1 MKRCWVAFVFL
12 LACAFVSL
20 TDADANETMR
30 IAIDA
35 SDITRKLL
43 QAELEIPIASQA
55 TQRNVALWY
64 PKWVPGSHGPG
75 GPISNVAGLRIEDS
89 KGNTLAWQ
97 RSPGEVYRIEVTV
110 PADTDRLRVWI
121 RYITNQPTTGS
132 TGHDSWG
139 SPRIGVVTPS
149 TVLLYPEDADID
161 AQLIAST
168 VKLPVDWKLS
178 SALPTEE
185 SKANDGAETVS
196 FKEVSLSQFVDSPIM
211 CGQYRRVLNLV
222 EPKHKET
229 IPPHRLC
236 LFADTPQQCDID
248 AVILA
253 RLQAMVTQTALLCG
267 SHPFDQFDILLAV
280 TNNLPPNG
288 LEHSRSTFNVLPP
301 SALGSFAQLRGWNRL
316 LVPHEYLHAWCGK
329 YRRPAGM
336 VTSNFHT
343 PLNTELLWVYEGLT
357 QYLGELVEA
366 RCGLMT
372 ADQFKHRLLVEL
384 QNAVHQQGRQ
394 WRTLADTGA
403 AAHILR
409 DGSNSWPGLRRSQ
422 DFYMEGML
430 FWLEADAIL
439 RTNSNGKKSLDDFC
453 HEFFSATR
461 DTTLPNPY
469 TRDDLI
475 RILDS
480 LVSYDWDGLIRRRVE
495 SFQSEF
501 DPSVA
506 ESLGYR
512 FQIQE
517 QSPAIPGDTFRLSG
531 AIDAYDSLGVTFSSD
546 GVVRNILLDSPAD
559 KARLAQGM
567 KIVGIGSFVWSPA
580 RLYQA
585 IREAKSGSMIE
596 LKIVEDEQFRTI
608 SIPYHDGL
616 RSWNLVRDPSSPDR
630 LAEILKP
637 RKFVRVASA
646 KQ

>member
-1 MKRCWVAFVFL
+1 MKRCRLAFMFL
-12 LACAFVSL
+12 FACLFVSL
-20 TDADANETMR
+20 ADAYSNESMR

-35 SDITRKLL
+35 RDITRKLL

-55 TQRNVALWY
+55 TEHKVALWY

-75 GPISNVAGLRIEDS
+75 GPIANVAGLRIEDN
-89 KGNTLAWQ
+89 KGNTLVWQ

-110 PADTDRLRVWI
+110 PPDVDRLRVWI

-132 TGHDSWG
+132 MGHDSWG

-149 TVLLYPEDADID
+149 TVLLYPEDVDIN
-161 AQLIAST
+161 AQLIAAT
-168 VKLPVDWKLS
+168 LKLPSAWKLS
-178 SALPTEE
+178 SALPSAE
-185 SKANDGAETVS
+185 SQADDSAETVS

-211 CGQYRRVLNLV
+211 CGQYRRIFNLTD
-222 EPKHKET
+222 PKKVKS

-236 LFADTPQQCDID
+236 LFADTPQKCEID
-248 AVILA
+248 AEILK

-301 SALGSFAQLRGWNRL
+301 SALSSFAQLRGWNRL
-316 LVPHEYLHAWCGK
+316 LIPHEYLHAWCGK

-336 VTSNFHT
+336 VTANFHT
-343 PLNTELLWVYEGLT
+343 PMNTELLWVYEGLT

-366 RCGLMT
+366 RCGLMSV
-372 ADQFKHRLLVEL
+372 DQFKHRLLVEL
-384 QNAVHQQGRQ
+384 QNALHQQGRQ

-409 DGSNSWPGLRRSQ
+409 DGSSSWPGLRRSQ

-439 RTNSNGKKSLDDFC
+439 RTNSNGEKSLDDFC
-453 HEFFSATR
+453 HAFFQATR
-461 DTTLPNPY
+461 DTTVPNPY

-495 SFQSEF
+495 SYQSEF

-506 ESLGYR
+506 DSLGYR

-517 QSPAIPGDTFRLSG
+517 QAPEIPGDTFRLSG
-531 AIDAYDSLGVTFSSD
+531 AVDAYDSLGATFSTD

-567 KIVGIGSFVWSPA
+567 KIVSIGNFVWSPG

-585 IREAKSGSMIE
+585 IRDTKSGSVIE
-596 LKIVEDEQFRTI
+596 LQIVEDEQYRTI
-608 SIPYHDGL
+608 AIPYHDGL
-616 RSWNLVRDPSSPDR
+616 RAWNLIRNPDLPDQ

-637 RKFVRVASA
+637 RKFVRASSIA
-646 KQ
+646 Q